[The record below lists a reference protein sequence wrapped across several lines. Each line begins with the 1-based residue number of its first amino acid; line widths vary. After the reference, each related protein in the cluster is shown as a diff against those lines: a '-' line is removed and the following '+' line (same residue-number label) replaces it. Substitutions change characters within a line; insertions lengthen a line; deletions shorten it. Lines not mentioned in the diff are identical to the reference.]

1 VALPQQPPRRH
12 GENQGTTSSSE
23 FRSVLKPKIAF
34 SVTEPALGEAKGVS
48 VVDFGFEMATPT
60 KFSTVRDIF
69 LQRCPR
75 CRLGNIFRYSIFRG
89 FPKMHERCPICDLK
103 FEREPGYFLG
113 AMYVSY
119 GLGIVMVALIAALL
133 WWLTGWW
140 ITKDTIWAV
149 VLFLPLAPTITL
161 FARVLWIYLDQ
172 TIDPE
177 QRP

>member
-1 VALPQQPPRRH
+1 M
-12 GENQGTTSSSE
+12 TTASK
-23 FRSVLKPKIAF
+23 L
-34 SVTEPALGEAKGVS
+34 
-48 VVDFGFEMATPT
+48 
-60 KFSTVRDIF
+60 STVRDIF
-69 LQRCPR
+69 CQRCPR
-75 CRLGNIFRYSIFRG
+75 CRMGNIFPYSVFRG
-89 FPKMHERCPICDLK
+89 FPKMHERCSVCDLK

-119 GLGIVMVALIAALL
+119 ALALVIIALLAALL
-133 WWLTGWW
+133 WWVTGWW

-177 QRP
+177 RRP